1 VKKIVIVFL
10 LIYFKSN
17 AQDFSVIEKNRFETT
32 EDYKKA
38 EPEILKL
45 ADYLLRT
52 PTKPHLKIDNS
63 FAIKSNRGRA
73 FIYMDYWLS
82 GPKEELIDGTSF
94 KFIITGKLIRI
105 TKGDG
110 ELFAMFM
117 ASLAKALI
125 SYPKLSKKK
134 IYKKAYETLAKYC
147 ADEKNNLKPSK
158 TLKKLMESME
168 KT

>member
-1 VKKIVIVFL
+1 
-10 LIYFKSN
+10 
-17 AQDFSVIEKNRFETT
+17 
-32 EDYKKA
+32 
-38 EPEILKL
+38 
-45 ADYLLRT
+45 
-52 PTKPHLKIDNS
+52 
-63 FAIKSNRGRA
+63 
-73 FIYMDYWLS
+73 MDYWLS

-125 SYPKLSKKK
+125 SYPELSKKK
-134 IYKKAYETLAKYC
+134 IYKKAYETLANYC

-158 TLKKLMESME
+158 TLKKLMESIE

>member
-1 VKKIVIVFL
+1 MKKIVIVFL
-10 LIYFKSN
+10 LIFFKSK
-17 AQDFSVIEKNRFETT
+17 AQDFSIIEKNRFETA

-52 PTKPHLKIDNS
+52 PTKPPN
-63 FAIKSNRGRA
+63 SNRGRA
-73 FIYMDYWLS
+73 HIYMDYWLS

-94 KFIITGKLIRI
+94 KFIITGKVIRI

-158 TLKKLMESME
+158 TLKKLIETMG

>member
-1 VKKIVIVFL
+1 MKNIVIVFL
-10 LIYFKSN
+10 LIFFKSN
-17 AQDFSVIEKNRFETT
+17 AQDFSIIEKNRFETT

-52 PTKPHLKIDNS
+52 PTKPYLRIDNS
-63 FAIKSNRGRA
+63 FALES
-73 FIYMDYWLS
+73 
-82 GPKEELIDGTSF
+82 
-94 KFIITGKLIRI
+94 
-105 TKGDG
+105 
-110 ELFAMFM
+110 
-117 ASLAKALI
+117 ALI

-134 IYKKAYETLAKYC
+134 IYKKAYGALAKYC

-158 TLKKLMESME
+158 TLKKLIETME

>member
-1 VKKIVIVFL
+1 MKKIVIVFL

-125 SYPKLSKKK
+125 SYPTVKKEDLQK
-134 IYKKAYETLAKYC
+134 SI
-147 ADEKNNLKPSK
+147 
-158 TLKKLMESME
+158 
-168 KT
+168 

>member
-1 VKKIVIVFL
+1 MKKIVIVFL

-73 FIYMDYWLS
+73 FIYMTI
-82 GPKEELIDGTSF
+82 GCQVQ
-94 KFIITGKLIRI
+94 
-105 TKGDG
+105 
-110 ELFAMFM
+110 
-117 ASLAKALI
+117 
-125 SYPKLSKKK
+125 KK
-134 IYKKAYETLAKYC
+134 
-147 ADEKNNLKPSK
+147 N
-158 TLKKLMESME
+158 
-168 KT
+168 

>member
-1 VKKIVIVFL
+1 MKKTAIVFL
-10 LIYFKSN
+10 LIFFKSN

-52 PTKPHLKIDNS
+52 STKPYLRIDNS
-63 FAIKSNRGRA
+63 FALESA
-73 FIYMDYWLS
+73 F
-82 GPKEELIDGTSF
+82 
-94 KFIITGKLIRI
+94 
-105 TKGDG
+105 
-110 ELFAMFM
+110 
-117 ASLAKALI
+117 I

-147 ADEKNNLKPSK
+147 ADEKNNLKPNK
-158 TLKKLMESME
+158 TLKKLIETME

>member
-110 ELFAMFM
+110 E
-117 ASLAKALI
+117 
-125 SYPKLSKKK
+125 
-134 IYKKAYETLAKYC
+134 
-147 ADEKNNLKPSK
+147 
-158 TLKKLMESME
+158 
-168 KT
+168 